1 MKNIQILLPLM
12 WQTLSTSILTTCHFF
27 KQFIWLIKELKVMVQ
42 DHKQEQIQKAAF
54 GLKVS
59 ISQFVNGIINLG
71 GIMAFPGTY
80 NFSYYR
86 GDTYEFVIRP
96 KNANGTTFSLDDYAG
111 NADFTIAN
119 RRGSTGTQVNATATV
134 NTTTDIV
141 TCTITGAQ
149 GRDLVAGTTYVYD
162 VQIDNGAGVIFTLLT
177 GSITVTDDV
186 TGAV

>member
-1 MKNIQILLPLM
+1 
-12 WQTLSTSILTTCHFF
+12 
-27 KQFIWLIKELKVMVQ
+27 
-42 DHKQEQIQKAAF
+42 
-54 GLKVS
+54 
-59 ISQFVNGIINLG
+59 
-71 GIMAFPGTY
+71 MAFPGTY

-86 GDTYEFVIRP
+86 GDTYEFIIRP

-119 RRGSTGTQVNATATV
+119 RRGSSGTQFGATATV

-149 GRDLVAGTTYVYD
+149 GRELVAGTTYVYD